1 MKIAI
6 NCIFFIPK
14 NGGIK
19 EYIYNLLWALSTIDK
34 QNNYILYV
42 FNDYVEYAKKYL
54 PADMLIK
61 PVPFSSKQVIRRSL
75 FINSFFRREEKA
87 GNFDLFH
94 SPFFHAPKLRKSKVV
109 ITVHDI
115 RFFRYPSTYSFLRL
129 LFVRFAVKNAIRKCN
144 HIISI
149 SEFTKHELIAF
160 AKIDERKITVIHE
173 AVDPKNYNISKIL
186 NYQNP
191 IQELQNAKYLLSV
204 GHIEPRKNYE
214 RLLLAFNRL
223 KEKEHNADLKLVIV
237 GQKKHSYQRVIDCI
251 SHTSDVYYL
260 DFVEE
265 DFLFWLY
272 SNAYLFV
279 FPSIYEGFG
288 FPPLEAACFGT
299 VSAVSNV
306 SSIPEICGD
315 SVFYFNPFDIDNM
328 KDVIDNLIVNPE
340 LIERKKETLTPN
352 LSRFSWV
359 RNAKET
365 LNVYDVE

>member
-1 MKIAI
+1 M
-6 NCIFFIPK
+6 
-14 NGGIK
+14 
-19 EYIYNLLWALSTIDK
+19 
-34 QNNYILYV
+34 
-42 FNDYVEYAKKYL
+42 
-54 PADMLIK
+54 
-61 PVPFSSKQVIRRSL
+61 
-75 FINSFFRREEKA
+75 
-87 GNFDLFH
+87 
-94 SPFFHAPKLRKSKVV
+94 
-109 ITVHDI
+109 
-115 RFFRYPSTYSFLRL
+115 
-129 LFVRFAVKNAIRKCN
+129 
-144 HIISI
+144 
-149 SEFTKHELIAF
+149 
-160 AKIDERKITVIHE
+160 
-173 AVDPKNYNISKIL
+173 
-186 NYQNP
+186 
-191 IQELQNAKYLLSV
+191 
-204 GHIEPRKNYE
+204 
-214 RLLLAFNRL
+214 

-237 GQKKHSYQRVIDCI
+237 GQKKPSYQRVIDCI

-365 LNVYDVE
+365 LNVYGVE